1 MKHYRAV
8 VLSPHLDD
16 AVFSCAGA
24 IRRLRQ
30 EGPVLVINIF
40 TRYLATSTLK
50 HGVPLVDSRHD
61 EERAAAA
68 FLDYESVNLDELD
81 AAFRREHYAQ
91 ISNIFRAVNDEDMRW
106 LPALRERIEAVLKDI
121 EFDTLLV
128 PLGIGWHVDHV
139 LTFLAMQPRWTQRG
153 VEFYED
159 VPYCGIPY
167 SASYR
172 MRQVGS
178 VAAGAPGTAHNGAAG
193 DSGAWLRAIDNY
205 RHTPIMRKLAPW
217 IVRVMAVP
225 AVAVYFWRLLRANQ
239 VGDAQVPALRL
250 APCFEAIDDGFA
262 AKVSAMQLYTS
273 QFKEFYHS
281 GEECAMAL
289 RDYAATVSPGVSA
302 ERRWTLSA

>member
-24 IRRLRQ
+24 IRRLRR

-40 TRYLATSTLK
+40 TRYLAKSTLK

-91 ISNIFRAVNDEDMRW
+91 ISNIFRAVDGEDMRW
-106 LPALRERIEAVLKDI
+106 LPELRERIEGVLKDI

-139 LTFLAMQPRWTQRG
+139 LTFLAMQPRWTQPG

-159 VPYCGIPY
+159 VPYCCIPY

-178 VAAGAPGTAHNGAAG
+178 ASAGTVHNGAAS
-193 DSGAWLRAIDNY
+193 DTGAWLGAIDNY
-205 RHTPIMRKLAPW
+205 RHTPLMRNIQPW
-217 IVRVMAVP
+217 IVRLVAVP
-225 AVAVYFWRLLRANQ
+225 AVAVYFWRLLRANRLD
-239 VGDAQVPALRL
+239 DAQVPALRL
-250 APCFEAIDDGFA
+250 TPCFEAIDDGFA
-262 AKVSAMQLYTS
+262 DKVSAMQLYTS

-281 GEECAMAL
+281 GEDCAKAL
-289 RDYAATVSPGVSA
+289 RDYAAIIAPGLQG
-302 ERRWTLSA
+302 ERRWTLTA